1 MECAGERGRMGKVLD
16 FSGREVLES
25 GRAEAAWNGA
35 GTFDFGYQSYMAMV
49 DGGADVDVW
58 YRAHRE
64 DPETPQPFKDGM
76 DAARA
81 ELAARGGLRLVD

>member
-1 MECAGERGRMGKVLD
+1 MGEVLD
-16 FSGREVLES
+16 FHGREVLGS
-25 GRAEAAWNGA
+25 GKTEGAWGDA
-35 GTFDFGYQSYMAMV
+35 GTFDFGYKSYMAMV
-49 DGGADVDVW
+49 DGGAEVDVW

-81 ELAARGGLRLVD
+81 ELAARGGFRLVE